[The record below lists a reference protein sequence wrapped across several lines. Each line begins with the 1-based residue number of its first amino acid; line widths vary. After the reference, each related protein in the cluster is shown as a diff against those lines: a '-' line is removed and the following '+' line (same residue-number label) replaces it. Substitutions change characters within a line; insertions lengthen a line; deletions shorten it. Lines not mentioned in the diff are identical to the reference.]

1 LKTRSTKKSKPK
13 ILSSKSLYQGRV
25 FGVRRDLV
33 IEPTG
38 VKAHRDIVTHPGS
51 VVVMPVFPNGDI
63 LMIRQYRHTARQFL
77 WELVAGRKEPHES
90 PLAAAKRELHEET
103 GYRARRLRKLLK
115 LIPTPGFV
123 AEWMTIFL
131 AEDLTAGAAA
141 PEEDEKITMRRFTR
155 AEILRAIH
163 SNRLVDAKSVAAIL
177 FYFSSNKSSRRKR

>member
-1 LKTRSTKKSKPK
+1 LKNNKPR
-13 ILSSKSLYQGRV
+13 ILSSKRLYQGRV

-38 VKAHRDIVTHPGS
+38 VKAQRDIVTHPGS

-103 GYRARRLRKLLK
+103 GYSARRFRKLLK

-123 AEWMTIFL
+123 AEWMDIFL
-131 AEDLTAGAAA
+131 AENLVAGQAA

-155 AEILRAIH
+155 KEILRAIH
-163 SNRLVDAKSVAAIL
+163 SNRIVDAKSVAAIL
-177 FYFSSNKSSRRKR
+177 FYFSSRARR